1 MKEKLNNLV
10 LNYQQSR
17 SNTSFDEIYEMTIT
31 PMRDA
36 FKGVARSLR
45 SSVPEVVA
53 LYEDVLM
60 NCIDSYSGE
69 HDFEN
74 YFKYS
79 LKNKRA
85 NLYRDKKKRL
95 QREVLECV
103 LSSSD
108 DGDEGA
114 ATLIVTEEDTPETL
128 LLSKKRA
135 DQRQLID
142 YLVEKSDET
151 TKTIVETFLECERPT
166 PTAIGKKLGV
176 HHMTVIRK
184 LEKLAGY
191 FDSKQFGDH
200 RDYLFAK

>member
-10 LNYQQSR
+10 LDYQRSR
-17 SNTSFDEIYEMTIT
+17 SNGDFAEIYEMTIT
-31 PMRDA
+31 PMRSTY
-36 FKGVARSLR
+36 KEVARSLR
-45 SSVPEVVA
+45 ASVPEVVA

-60 NCIDSYSGE
+60 NCIASYSGE

-74 YFKYS
+74 YFKFS

-85 NLYRDKKKRL
+85 NLYRDKKKRM
-95 QREVLECV
+95 QNEVLECGFT
-103 LSSSD
+103 SSD
-108 DGDEGA
+108 DEGA
-114 ATLIVTEEDTPETL
+114 ATLRVIEEDTPEIL
-128 LLSKKRA
+128 FFSKKRA

-151 TKTIVETFLECERPT
+151 TKTIVETFLTCERPT

-191 FDSKQFGDH
+191 FDTKQFGDH

>member
-10 LNYQQSR
+10 LNYQKSR
-17 SNTSFDEIYEMTIT
+17 SNNSFAEIYEMTIT
-31 PMRDA
+31 PMRIT
-36 FKGVARSLR
+36 FKEVARSLR

-60 NCIDSYSGE
+60 GCISSYSGE
-69 HDFEN
+69 YDFEN

-85 NLYRDKKKRL
+85 NLYRDKKKRS
-95 QREVLECV
+95 QWEVLECG

-108 DGDEGA
+108 ESA
-114 ATLIVTEEDTPETL
+114 ATLEIADEETPETIYFT
-128 LLSKKRA
+128 KKRA
-135 DQRQLID
+135 DQCQLID
-142 YLVEKSDET
+142 SLLEKADET
-151 TKTIVETFLECERPT
+151 TRQIVETFLGCERPT

-191 FDSKQFGDH
+191 FDTKQFGDH
-200 RDYLFAK
+200 RDYLFTK

>member
-1 MKEKLNNLV
+1 MKEKLNSMV
-10 LNYQQSR
+10 LNYQKTR
-17 SNTSFDEIYEMTIT
+17 SNTSFTEIYDLTIT
-31 PMRDA
+31 PMRST
-36 FKGVARSLR
+36 FEEVARSLR
-45 SSVPEVVA
+45 ASVPEVLA

-60 NCIDSYSGE
+60 NCVASYSGE

-74 YFKYS
+74 YFKFS

-85 NLYRDKKKRL
+85 NLYRNKKKRH
-95 QREVLECV
+95 QNEVLECG
-103 LSSSD
+103 LSSN
-108 DGDEGA
+108 GDEGA
-114 ATLIVTEEDTPETL
+114 ATLRVVAEDTPENL
-128 LLSKKRA
+128 FFRKKRA

-142 YLVEKSDET
+142 NLVEKSDET
-151 TKTIVETFLECERPT
+151 TKVIVETFLACERPT

-191 FDSKQFGDH
+191 FDTQQFGDY